1 MNCVQEDCLDFS
13 ALNLF
18 LVKFL
23 NRIYQRASVQ
33 LNMLMF
39 FCAGGGGIG
48 RILESAFGCHRMK
61 TPNRALLFSFL
72 NSIRLTEQ
80 DCFPFGGSYSAVIVA
95 MLCVQV
101 TIVTVRSKLIF
112 YCA

>member
-1 MNCVQEDCLDFS
+1 
-13 ALNLF
+13 
-18 LVKFL
+18 
-23 NRIYQRASVQ
+23 
-33 LNMLMF
+33 
-39 FCAGGGGIG
+39 
-48 RILESAFGCHRMK
+48 MK